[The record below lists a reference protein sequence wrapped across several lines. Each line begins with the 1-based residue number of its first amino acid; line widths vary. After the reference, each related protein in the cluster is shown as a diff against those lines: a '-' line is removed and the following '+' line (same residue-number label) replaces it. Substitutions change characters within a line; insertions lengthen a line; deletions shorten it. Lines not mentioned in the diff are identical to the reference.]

1 MSLLQSYIQQGL
13 FCFKYG
19 DSNCLVEFIHVD
31 NVVLA
36 HCLAA
41 EALSVAN
48 SNNGGSSPVVSI
60 CLFE

>member
-1 MSLLQSYIQQGL
+1 MILFKSYIQQGL

-19 DSNCLVEFIHVD
+19 DSNCLVEFIHID
-31 NVVLA
+31 NVILA

-48 SNNGGSSPVVSI
+48 DNASNSVVSI
-60 CLFE
+60 LLFVA